1 MFNNSNGYSLA
12 DIAAATGSNNRN
24 DGMWDNGAW
33 WIIILFLFCFNGG
46 MWGNGF
52 GRGIGGQGAGSP
64 AFQGTTTREEI
75 AYGFDM
81 NDLIATY
88 GQEIISKT
96 NDIFQRLKANKGD
109 LSS

>member
-12 DIAAATGSNNRN
+12 DIAAATGGNNRN
-24 DGMWDNGAW
+24 D
-33 WIIILFLFCFNGG
+33 G

-52 GRGIGGQGAGSP
+52 GRGMGGQDAGSP

-81 NDLIATY
+81 NGL
-88 GQEIISKT
+88 QNSV
-96 NDIFQRLKANKGD
+96 RSL
-109 LSS
+109 

>member
-12 DIAAATGSNNRN
+12 DIAAATGGNNRN

-52 GRGIGGQGAGSP
+52 GRGMGGHEWSSEQCSWRTTGS
-64 AFQGTTTREEI
+64 
-75 AYGFDM
+75 
-81 NDLIATY
+81 L
-88 GQEIISKT
+88 
-96 NDIFQRLKANKGD
+96 
-109 LSS
+109 